1 MRLKE
6 YIDHLSHVV
15 HYFNTQG
22 DTMEAI
28 AQGKGA
34 TPGQHKSTYD
44 YAIEEVRDSLIRN
57 KKLLGV
63 YDQPIETEADRE
75 KAKEREIKPYDLK
88 RHIIKSRH
96 DLRHLKPKRIIDT
109 SVGNDNDQIEGYTLQ
124 AESVEDV
131 VVQILAQLSEA
142 LGVNAGEVGGVFT
155 VNEQETYHAYF
166 ERDQLPKPANFRSTI
181 FPSPTND
188 TTTSTIY
195 PPASSN
201 PAVQQLLS
209 NPPVPSAP
217 ILPNFARPVV
227 PPLTNPAPSPKR
239 KNSRHRKAKPQTPD
253 KLAEQTEKAMAARRA
268 SAAEQLAAM
277 SEAEREAHLK
287 VSQNAAKIKD
297 DVAEKIKAL
306 EEELRA
312 RNIIQ

>member
-15 HYFNTQG
+15 SHFKTQG
-22 DTMEAI
+22 DIMEAI
-28 AQGKGA
+28 AEGKGA
-34 TPGQHKSTYD
+34 VPGFHKLTYD
-44 YAIEEVRDSLIRN
+44 YAIEKVRDSLIRN

-109 SVGNDNDQIEGYTLQ
+109 SIGNDNALIEGYTLQ
-124 AESVEDV
+124 IESIEDI
-131 VVQILAQLSEA
+131 VVQILAQLSET
-142 LGVNAGEVGGVFT
+142 LGVHAGEVGGVFT
-155 VNEQETYHAYF
+155 INEQETYHAYF
-166 ERDQLPKPANFRSTI
+166 ERDQFPKPIRPSGI
-181 FPSPTND
+181 FPPPLPT
-188 TTTSTIY
+188 
-195 PPASSN
+195 
-201 PAVQQLLS
+201 VREQKLLA
-209 NPPVPSAP
+209 NPPVPPAP
-217 ILPNFARPVV
+217 ILPNFARPVA
-227 PPLTNPAPSPKR
+227 PPPTPR
-239 KNSRHRKAKPQTPD
+239 KKSARNKKPQTPD
-253 KLAEQTEKAMAARRA
+253 KLAEPTEKAMAARRA

-277 SEAEREAHLK
+277 SEADREAHLK
-287 VSQNAAKIKD
+287 VSQNAAKVKD

>member
-6 YIDHLSHVV
+6 YIAHLSHVV
-15 HYFNTQG
+15 SHFKTQG
-22 DTMEAI
+22 DIMEAI
-28 AQGKGA
+28 AEGKGA
-34 TPGQHKSTYD
+34 VPGFHKLTYD
-44 YAIEEVRDSLIRN
+44 YAIEKVRDSLIRN

-109 SVGNDNDQIEGYTLQ
+109 SIGNDNALIEGYTLQ
-124 AESVEDV
+124 IESIEDI

-181 FPSPTND
+181 FPSQTNG

-217 ILPNFARPVV
+217 ILPNFARPVA
-227 PPLTNPAPSPKR
+227 PPPTPR
-239 KNSRHRKAKPQTPD
+239 KKSARNKKPQTPD
-253 KLAEQTEKAMAARRA
+253 KLAEQTEKALAARRA

-287 VSQNAAKIKD
+287 VSQNAAKVKD